1 MSTPKHPRF
10 DLEAGTV
17 SLYVDPIYYDYEY
30 KSRTADVQWY
40 VERYLEAEGPVLE
53 LGVGTGRVAL
63 PAVKAGADVTGLDL
77 SHTMIERLH
86 ARRAR
91 LPKARRPHLRAF
103 QADMRQFAMRGR
115 FALVSCP
122 FNAFQ
127 HLYTREDA
135 ERCLACVRE
144 SLEPG
149 GVFLLDVLMPDM
161 EYLAEPPFK
170 RKAGIR
176 FKHPTHEAF
185 YVYSE
190 QAAFDAQTGLHHM
203 QFLYDKSDERPE
215 AAKAPAHFMLQL
227 THRYWFP
234 TELEALLH
242 YNGFE
247 VLAHQGD
254 FEGDALRG
262 DSESQVIICGL
273 R

>member
-1 MSTPKHPRF
+1 MKHPRF

-30 KSRTADVQWY
+30 KSRTEDVRWY
-40 VERYLEAEGPVLE
+40 VERYVDADGPILE

-63 PAVKAGADVTGLDL
+63 PAVKAGAEVVGIDL
-77 SHTMIERLH
+77 SQTMLDRME
-86 ARRAR
+86 ARRQR
-91 LPKARRPHLRAF
+91 LPKARRDHLRGI
-103 QADMRQFAMRGR
+103 QGDMRDFDVGQKFA
-115 FALVSCP
+115 AVSCP

-135 ERCLACVRE
+135 ERCLAKVRDH
-144 SLEPG
+144 LEPD
-149 GVFLLDVLMPDM
+149 GVLLLDVLMPDM
-161 EYLAEPPFK
+161 EYLAEPAFK
-170 RKAGIR
+170 RKQGVR
-176 FKHPTHEAF
+176 FKHPSHEAW

-190 QAAFDAQTGLHHM
+190 QAAFDATTGLHHM

-215 AAKAPAHFMLQL
+215 AANAPAHFMLQL

-247 VLAHQGD
+247 ILTHQGD
-254 FEGDALRG
+254 FEGDDLRA
-262 DSESQVIICGL
+262 DSESQVLICAL

>member
-1 MSTPKHPRF
+1 MKHPQF

-30 KSRTADVQWY
+30 KSRTEDVRWY
-40 VERYLEAEGPVLE
+40 VDRYLDADGPVLE

-77 SHTMIERLH
+77 AQKMLERLE
-86 ARRAR
+86 ARRMR

-103 QADMRQFAMRGR
+103 RADMRH
-115 FALVSCP
+115 FALDQKYATISCP

-135 ERCLACVRE
+135 EQCLACVRDH
-144 SLEPG
+144 LEPG

-161 EYLAEPPFK
+161 EYLAEPAFK
-170 RKAGIR
+170 RKQGIR

-190 QAAFDAQTGLHHM
+190 QAAFDATTGLHHM

-215 AAKAPAHFMLQL
+215 AAKAPPHFMLQL

-234 TELEALLH
+234 TELVSMLH

-247 VLAHQGD
+247 ILMHYGD
-254 FEGDALRG
+254 FEGDDLTKDA
-262 DSESQVIICGL
+262 ESQVLVCGL
-273 R
+273 RG